1 MFNTGLPAM
10 MTAVNFIL
18 IEEERMGDAPDLS
31 WQGLVGMCRDKG
43 LLAKELYVVFTRP
56 TGGLEA
62 IFENLEQHLA
72 FQGELEA
79 KGIMFG
85 AGPFPNDAG
94 DEWGGEGMVVIRAD
108 SLEEARKIADS
119 DPMHASGARDY
130 TIRPWLL
137 NEGRVMVD
145 LTYSSGRYKMD

>member
-1 MFNTGLPAM
+1 MFATSLLAM
-10 MTAVNFIL
+10 MTAMNFIL
-18 IEEERMGDAPDLS
+18 IKEERMGDAPDLS

-43 LLAKELYVVFTRP
+43 LLAKELYVVFTKP

-62 IFENLEQHLA
+62 IFDNLEEHLA

-94 DEWGGEGMVVIRAD
+94 GEWGGEGMVIIRAD

-137 NEGRVMVD
+137 NEGRVTVD

>member
-1 MFNTGLPAM
+1 MFITGLVAMMPAM
-10 MTAVNFIL
+10 NFIL
-18 IEEERMGDAPDLS
+18 IKEERMGDAPDLS

-43 LLAKELYVVFTRP
+43 LLAKELYVVFTKP
-56 TGGLEA
+56 AGGLEA
-62 IFENLEQHLA
+62 IFENLEEHLA

-94 DEWGGEGMVVIRAD
+94 DEWGGEGMVIIRAD

-119 DPMHASGARDY
+119 DPMHASGARGY

>member
-1 MFNTGLPAM
+1 MFITGLLAM
-10 MTAVNFIL
+10 MTAVNLIL
-18 IEEERMGDAPDLS
+18 IKEERMGDAPDLS

-43 LLAKELYVVFTRP
+43 LLAKELYVVFTKP
-56 TGGLEA
+56 TGGMEA
-62 IFENLEQHLA
+62 IFENLEEHLA

-94 DEWGGEGMVVIRAD
+94 DEWSGEGMVVIRAD

-119 DPMHASGARDY
+119 DPMHASGARNY